1 MEDERSALHSQRPRR
16 PPPCLSTC
24 TSSPPLLLSS
34 FILHSLHL
42 LCRLSLLASPSLS
55 SHLLPPIPP
64 PHHLSSSF
72 LSHFTLFLIS
82 FTHYPS
88 ANFLSMVSNLS
99 QTADFD
105 TRKAKLRN
113 LTPSEPQLSC
123 LFLFILIYL
132 MVLNIH

>member
-24 TSSPPLLLSS
+24 TSSPPLVFHPALSTSPLPSVPAGFTFPVFS
-34 FILHSLHL
+34 FV
-42 LCRLSLLASPSLS
+42 APN
-55 SHLLPPIPP
+55 PP

-88 ANFLSMVSNLS
+88 VNFVSMVSNLS

-105 TRKAKLRN
+105 TRKAKLCN